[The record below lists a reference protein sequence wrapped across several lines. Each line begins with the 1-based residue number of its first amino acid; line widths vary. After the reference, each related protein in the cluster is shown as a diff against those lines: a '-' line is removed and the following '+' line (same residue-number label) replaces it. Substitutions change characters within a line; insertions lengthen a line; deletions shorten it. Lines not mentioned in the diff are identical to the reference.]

1 MGKKI
6 IGLIEKVK
14 VNGYEVI
21 AKVDTGAARS
31 SIDMNLAAKLKLGP
45 VIGVKKVKSSLG
57 NKRRLLV
64 EAILEIKGLKI
75 KAKLG
80 LATRHKMKYP
90 LLIGKSTL
98 KKHFLIDP
106 SK

>member
-14 VNGYEVI
+14 VNGRQVT
-21 AKVDTGAARS
+21 AKIDTGASRS
-31 SIDMNLAAKLKLGP
+31 SIDLNLAAKLKLGP
-45 VIGVKKVKSSLG
+45 IVGVKKVKSSLG
-57 NKRRLLV
+57 KRHRPLV
-64 EAILEIKGLKI
+64 QATLDIKGVRI

-80 LATRHKMKYP
+80 LDTRSKLKYH